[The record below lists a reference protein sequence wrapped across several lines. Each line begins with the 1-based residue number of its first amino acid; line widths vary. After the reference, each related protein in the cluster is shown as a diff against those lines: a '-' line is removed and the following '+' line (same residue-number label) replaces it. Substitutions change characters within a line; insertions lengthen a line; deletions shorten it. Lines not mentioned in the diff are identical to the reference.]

1 MDGGLQGG
9 GLGTGMKLVITIPDP
24 ESPAV
29 TNSLLRSLQ
38 AADFKAVS
46 AVMTDEGYEIVI
58 NEVTEEQWTELE
70 GMLKQLGVVYSE
82 VS

>member
-1 MDGGLQGG
+1 
-9 GLGTGMKLVITIPDP
+9 MKLVITIPDP